1 MLSFR
6 KNLWA
11 NPEKTYGQT
20 EGRMDRPYFIGPF
33 QPRPGVQKKKKS
45 KNSSFWLCMDFMC
58 TNFHSFCGE

>member
-33 QPRPGVQKKKKS
+33 QPRPGVQKIQPAYKIA
-45 KNSSFWLCMDFMC
+45 DE
-58 TNFHSFCGE
+58 T